1 MEAGTDRF
9 RRLLEPVHAK
19 ALAFARALVRSR
31 GEGDDLFHEA
41 LLRALIRID
50 SLRDDAAFRS
60 WLYRIVITVH
70 RNRCRRAFW
79 RRFLP
84 LGPLPDPDTSDPVAN
99 SGTDYRTVEWSPEA
113 AEATRRARAAL
124 AKLPAAQR
132 EAIVLFEIEG
142 WKVDE
147 IAELHRVSASA
158 IKSRLARGRDAMRVY
173 YEQQF
178 GTAAPSLVPGD
189 SP

>member
-9 RRLLEPVHAK
+9 WRLLEPTHAR

-31 GEGDDLFHEA
+31 SEGDDLFHEA

-50 SLRDDAAFRS
+50 SLRDDLAFRS

-84 LGPLPDPDTSDPVAN
+84 LGPLPDPDASDDAAK
-99 SGTDYRTVEWSPEA
+99 SATDYRTVEWSPEA

-124 AKLPAAQR
+124 ATLPAVQR

-142 WKVDE
+142 WKVDQ

-158 IKSRLARGRDAMRVY
+158 VKSRLARGRDAMRAF
-173 YEQQF
+173 YEQEF
-178 GTAAPSLVPGD
+178 GTVVVPSLSGD